1 MTTATP
7 LMLLAFASLGIFA
20 GVFMLQ
26 ALRRVGGLK
35 AGRRRPF

>member
-1 MTTATP
+1 MITTML

-26 ALRRVGGLK
+26 AVRRVGGIK
-35 AGRRRPF
+35 APRRRPF